1 MVTRRKFS
9 RRGEPQGQYIKLTTF
24 GNIFYVETAYD
35 VINSKLCEIP
45 LLTLRVHIVAT
56 FDRIIMVEF
65 RLIVRCYEL
74 IVHVD

>member
-1 MVTRRKFS
+1 M
-9 RRGEPQGQYIKLTTF
+9 TTF

-56 FDRIIMVEF
+56 FDRIVMVEF
-65 RLIVRCYEL
+65 NYSRLIVRCYES
-74 IVHVD
+74 IVHVDLFCNRVVRPTSKN